1 MKMKFFIELCI
12 ILLTK
17 NIISENSLS
26 FELHFSKIDFRKMT
40 TTFLDKTEF
49 YISFSHSKIISNE
62 SSNLQD
68 INITDDEC
76 IPYKKTKNGTLGI
89 KNFKINQN
97 LNLDLNY
104 VYVNGNK
111 IIWVFLEELNMM
123 IKK

>member
-1 MKMKFFIELCI
+1 MKFFIELCI

-76 IPYKKTKNGTLGI
+76 ILYKKTKNGTLGI

>member
-1 MKMKFFIELCI
+1 
-12 ILLTK
+12 
-17 NIISENSLS
+17 
-26 FELHFSKIDFRKMT
+26 MT

-49 YISFSHSKIISNE
+49 YISLSHSKIISNE

>member
-1 MKMKFFIELCI
+1 ML
-12 ILLTK
+12 
-17 NIISENSLS
+17 
-26 FELHFSKIDFRKMT
+26 
-40 TTFLDKTEF
+40 
-49 YISFSHSKIISNE
+49 
-62 SSNLQD
+62 
-68 INITDDEC
+68 
-76 IPYKKTKNGTLGI
+76 PYKKTRNGTLGI

>member
-1 MKMKFFIELCI
+1 MKFFIELCI

-26 FELHFSKIDFRKMT
+26 FELHFSKIDFWKMT

-49 YISFSHSKIISNE
+49 YISFIHSKIISNE

>member
-1 MKMKFFIELCI
+1 MKFFIELCI

-26 FELHFSKIDFRKMT
+26 FELHFSKIDFWKMT

-68 INITDDEC
+68 INITDDES